1 MLCVQTINNGHRQL
15 TGIVSLQ
22 ITEHLGP
29 VVQVSI
35 NLKDLNL
42 VLIHKIPTKYYIN
55 FLNIQQ
61 TQNIITVN
69 KTQLTFISEKITIDF
84 NFFYMNECFLLKINF
99 FIL

>member
-42 VLIHKIPTKYYIN
+42 VLIQKIPTKYYIN

-61 TQNIITVN
+61 TQNIINVN
-69 KTQLTFISEKITIDF
+69 KTQLTFIYVHYKVEKTI
-84 NFFYMNECFLLKINF
+84 
-99 FIL
+99 

>member
-42 VLIHKIPTKYYIN
+42 ALIHKIPTKYYIN

-61 TQNIITVN
+61 TQNIIIVN
-69 KTQLTFISEKITIDF
+69 KTQLTFIYVHYKVEKTI
-84 NFFYMNECFLLKINF
+84 
-99 FIL
+99 

>member
-29 VVQVSI
+29 VVYMQVSI

-55 FLNIQQ
+55 FQ

-69 KTQLTFISEKITIDF
+69 KTQLTFIYVHYKVEKTI
-84 NFFYMNECFLLKINF
+84 
-99 FIL
+99 

>member
-69 KTQLTFISEKITIDF
+69 KTQLTYVHYKVEKTI
-84 NFFYMNECFLLKINF
+84 
-99 FIL
+99 

>member
-69 KTQLTFISEKITIDF
+69 KTQLTFTYVHYKVEKTI
-84 NFFYMNECFLLKINF
+84 
-99 FIL
+99 

>member
-22 ITEHLGP
+22 ITEPLGP

-84 NFFYMNECFLLKINF
+84 NFFLHEQMNVF
-99 FIL
+99 F